1 MGTKP
6 DLSRVSERPD
16 PESWA
21 DDELLTLA
29 EAAELFWPKG
39 PLRTASL
46 RTAARDGQLA
56 IAVIAG
62 KFMTTKRALK
72 EMATCSMMKRRSSAG
87 TEPLSAKT
95 LVRHLVEA
103 TEGRHERTEIA

>member
-6 DLSRVSERPD
+6 DLTRVRERPD
-16 PESWA
+16 PESWGE
-21 DDELLTLA
+21 DELITLA

-56 IAVIAG
+56 IAAIAG
-62 KFMTTKRALK
+62 KFMTTPRALK
-72 EMATCSMMKRRSSAG
+72 EMATCAMMKRPSG
-87 TEPLSAKT
+87 GDDEPLSAKT
-95 LVRHLVEA
+95 FVRHLVEA
-103 TEGRHERTEIA
+103 TERRHEGTEVV

>member
-1 MGTKP
+1 M
-6 DLSRVSERPD
+6 VSTSTILCKIPSFDVRREDFARL
-16 PESWA
+16 W
-21 DDELLTLA
+21 A

-39 PLRTASL
+39 PLRAASL

-72 EMATCSMMKRRSSAG
+72 EMARCFVMKGLSND
-87 TEPLSAKT
+87 ENHPFSAKT
-95 LVRHLVEA
+95 FVRHLVEA
-103 TEGRHERTEIA
+103 TELRHVPTEIA